1 MNTKALKQLYW
12 NNRTLQN
19 LALALMLFAVIDIV
33 ASCAVISYVKNSE
46 RQQIKEAAQSILDT
60 PDLVSMSQ
68 QLNG

>member
-1 MNTKALKQLYW
+1 MNTKQLKRLFL

-19 LALALMLFAVIDIV
+19 LALALMLFAVLDIV
-33 ASCAVISYVKNSE
+33 ASCVVVSYLKNSE

-68 QLNG
+68 QLNS